1 MLFLASLLAE
11 DISKFKGCKIVNSL
25 ENLVQHDLQLK
36 LPTPTGSHQCERPST
51 TNDVHCPTMNTTQ

>member
-1 MLFLASLLAE
+1 MLFLGSLLAE
-11 DISKFKGCKIVNSL
+11 DISKFKGCKIVNRL
-25 ENLVQHDLQLK
+25 KTKHDLQLK